1 MNEENFSFI
10 IRFFDCR
17 FETTEGSGKKHKYM
31 IFYPIDFI
39 IVSLNYIREWKN
51 YSNFIDHRTVES
63 CFDY

>member
-39 IVSLNYIREWKN
+39 IVSLNYIRE
-51 YSNFIDHRTVES
+51 
-63 CFDY
+63 